1 MPPLSVEDQDRNLRA
16 LCPQF
21 RLVAHAGWIGIW
33 EGTLRPICQTYRI
46 RIVYFSRR
54 FFDGWSLT
62 NPYISVFVIDPPI
75 GPDPRSTGEPP
86 QHVYRLGCPPAFPR
100 LCIYD
105 PVEDDWWP
113 SEYIVDRIIPWTIK
127 WLFFH
132 EEWVATGVWKGG
144 GGHPELPAPCLRDEE
159 LNPEHCDPEDRARR
173 ERFRNA
179 EFHRLGRKIGVFASS
194 LLMEAASAG
203 SFPPPSWQ
211 DLSGVTPA
219 DIQSHLASILL
230 QVPQQAAS
238 SPWAWAP
245 AMPPANSSTSMSPE
259 DARFFLHSLALPSA
273 A

>member
-1 MPPLSVEDQDRNLRA
+1 MPPLSVEEQDRKLRA

-54 FFDGWSLT
+54 FFDGWRLT
-62 NPYISVFVIDPPI
+62 NPYVSVFVVHPPI
-75 GPDPRSTGEPP
+75 GLDPRGTGRPP
-86 QHVYRLGCPPAFPR
+86 QHVYRLGYPSAFPR

-113 SEYIVDRIIPWTIK
+113 SEHIVDRIIPWTIK

-144 GGHPELPAPCLRDEE
+144 GRHPELPAPCLKDAD
-159 LNPEHCDPEDRARR
+159 LSPEDLARR

-179 EFHRLGRKIGVFASS
+179 EFHRLGRKIGIFASS
-194 LLMEAASAG
+194 LLMEAASAE
-203 SFPPPSWQ
+203 SFPPLSLR
-211 DLSGVTPA
+211 DLSGATPV
-219 DIQSHLASILL
+219 DIQSRLTSILL
-230 QVPQQAAS
+230 QAPRQAAS

-245 AMPPANSSTSMSPE
+245 ATPRANSSTSMSAG
-259 DARFFLHSLALPSA
+259 DARFFLHLPTLRSA